1 MAFFDNPKVVD
12 RGVKDK
18 DDKDGEK
25 SGFIEKVK
33 DFIHKIGEKIEETI
47 GFGKPTADVT
57 GIHIPSINLEDM

>member
-1 MAFFDNPKVVD
+1 MAFFDDPKVVD
-12 RGVKDK
+12 RCIKDK

-47 GFGKPTADVT
+47 GFGSQVLMLQGFTFLQL
-57 GIHIPSINLEDM
+57 I